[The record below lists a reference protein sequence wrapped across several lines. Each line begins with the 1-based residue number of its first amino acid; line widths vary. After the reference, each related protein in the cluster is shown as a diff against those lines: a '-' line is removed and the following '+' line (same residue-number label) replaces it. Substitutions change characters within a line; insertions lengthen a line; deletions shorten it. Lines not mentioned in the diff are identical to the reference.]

1 MSEPVRIEEKVRFW
15 EEQDRI
21 NQELIPR
28 VIRQNE
34 LLSQHIAEHDN
45 LQQILSNTIQKALG
59 EQAKQYETALEN
71 AQKQLNETHDQITQK
86 ALGEQAKQ
94 YEANLGTAKA
104 ELGEQTQATLN
115 KALETLRQDA
125 RRTRNRLTTIA
136 VISAAFAITA
146 LVVVLT

>member
-34 LLSQHIAEHDN
+34 LLSQHMAEHEN
-45 LQQILSNTIQKALG
+45 LQQILSDTIQKALG
-59 EQAKQYETALEN
+59 EQAKQHEVALEN
-71 AQKQLNETHDQITQK
+71 AQKRLNEIHEQITQK
-86 ALGEQAKQ
+86 TLGEQAKQ

-104 ELGEQTQATLN
+104 ELDEQTRATLN
-115 KALETLRQDA
+115 KALEALRQDA
-125 RRTRNRLTTIA
+125 RRTRNRLTVIA
-136 VISAAFAITA
+136 VTSAAFAITA
-146 LVVVLT
+146 LVVVFT

>member
-34 LLSQHIAEHDN
+34 LLSQHIAEHEN
-45 LQQILSNTIQKALG
+45 LQQILSDTIQKALG
-59 EQAKQYETALEN
+59 EQAKQYEAALEN
-71 AQKQLNETHDQITQK
+71 ARKQLNESHEQITQK

-115 KALETLRQDA
+115 KALEALRQDA
-125 RRTRNRLTTIA
+125 HRTRNRLTTIA

-146 LVVVLT
+146 LVVVLI

>member
-1 MSEPVRIEEKVRFW
+1 MSEPVKIEEKVRFW

-28 VIRQNE
+28 VIRQSE
-34 LLSQHIAEHDN
+34 LLSQHIAEHEN
-45 LQQILSNTIQKALG
+45 LQQILSDTIQKAL
-59 EQAKQYETALEN
+59 E
-71 AQKQLNETHDQITQK
+71 
-86 ALGEQAKQ
+86 EQAKQ
-94 YEANLGTAKA
+94 YEANLGVAKA

-115 KALETLRQDA
+115 KALEVLRQDA

-136 VISAAFAITA
+136 IISAAFAITA